1 MIHHIEA
8 LSRTSSS
15 TFHIFRCLQPSYL
28 FALLV
33 LFIQHTLRSSK
44 QVNKPLELASGHHS
58 DGIPQLL
65 SRITAARSKAEATRA
80 AIRQHW
86 GLADSDAA
94 SLDLGV
100 GFTNRKGKAE
110 RGADSS
116 HGPARKVLVG
126 KLLRAVVTNDRAF
139 TVAFAG
145 TSVTAGHDN
154 W

>member
-1 MIHHIEA
+1 MMHFNFM
-8 LSRTSSS
+8 SNQ
-15 TFHIFRCLQPSYL
+15 FPDPP
-28 FALLV
+28 
-33 LFIQHTLRSSK
+33 FIPHRPRNISIRQHTLRSGRR
-44 QVNKPLELASGHHS
+44 VEKPLALASGHHG
-58 DGIPQLL
+58 DGIPQLM

-86 GLADSDAA
+86 GLVDSDAA
-94 SLDLGV
+94 ALDLGV

-116 HGPARKVLVG
+116 FGPARKVLVG

-154 W
+154 WCVWV